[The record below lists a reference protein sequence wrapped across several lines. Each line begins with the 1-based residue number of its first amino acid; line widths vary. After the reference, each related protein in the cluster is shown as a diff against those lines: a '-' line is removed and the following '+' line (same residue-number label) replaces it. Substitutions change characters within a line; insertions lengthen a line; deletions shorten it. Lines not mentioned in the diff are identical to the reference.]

1 MLVRLRL
8 ATKASAEVRVEIN
21 KLYIILIPSLM
32 INGRTVRQIG
42 TKEAYYILVQLQL
55 KYEIGAARAVTCR
68 YAQNGICIPR
78 VLRVK
83 VE

>member
-1 MLVRLRL
+1 
-8 ATKASAEVRVEIN
+8 
-21 KLYIILIPSLM
+21 M
-32 INGRTVRQIG
+32 IDGRRGEAIG
-42 TKEAYYILVQLQL
+42 TKEAYHKLVRLQL